1 MSNHRQNLLS
11 IFNHALLAVNGQQ
24 CVVTALRNNPLT
36 GSIVVIAIG
45 KAAAS
50 MALGAEDAL
59 SEQIIDG
66 LVITKHG
73 HDAACKL
80 PCVKAGHPV
89 PDEKSLQAGQ
99 ALLDCIARNNTKE
112 TTFLFLISG
121 GASALVEVLPDGMD
135 ADDLAQINDWL
146 LSSGLDIARMNRV
159 RKSVSMIKGGRLASY
174 LKGRPAIGL
183 LISDVIGD
191 DPAVLGSGLLAAT
204 APDIMGLADI
214 NLPGWFQSLTELA
227 SAMPA
232 ASDVCFE
239 NIQLHVIANLNMACK
254 AAAEKADTLGYDV
267 FLHPDLFC
275 CDAESTGVRLSREV
289 MAGAEV
295 LHIWGG
301 ETVVELPETTGRGG
315 RNQHLAL
322 SAAINLQGH
331 SACLLLAAGT
341 DGSDGPTSDA
351 GALVDGESISRAE
364 LAGLDANDYL
374 QAFDAGTFL
383 EASGDL
389 ISTGPTGT
397 NVMDIV
403 LGLKTD

>member
-1 MSNHRQNLLS
+1 MHRQNLLT
-11 IFNHALLAVNGQQ
+11 IFNHALQAVNGRQ
-24 CVVTALRNNPLT
+24 CVATNLRNNPVN
-36 GSIVVIAIG
+36 GPVVVIAIG

-50 MALGAEDAL
+50 MAQGAEDVL
-59 SEQIIDG
+59 GEQIIDG

-80 PCVKAGHPV
+80 PCVEAGHPV
-89 PDEKSLQAGQ
+89 PDNKSLQAGQ
-99 ALLDCIARNNTKE
+99 ALLDCIARSPKE
-112 TTFLFLISG
+112 VTFLFLISG
-121 GASALVEVLPDGMD
+121 GASALVEVLPEGMD
-135 ADDLAQINDWL
+135 AGDLAQINDWL

-174 LKGRPAIGL
+174 LEGRSATGL

-191 DPAVLGSGLLAAT
+191 DPAVIGSGLLAAT
-204 APDIMGLADI
+204 SPDIMGLADI
-214 NLPGWFQSLTELA
+214 NLPGWFQSLSELA
-227 SAMPA
+227 TPMPA
-232 ASDVCFE
+232 VSDACFE
-239 NIQLHVIANLNMACK
+239 NIQLNVIANLNMACM
-254 AAAEKADTLGYDV
+254 AAAEKADVLGYDV

-275 CDAESTGVRLSREV
+275 CDAESTGVRLSTEV
-289 MAGAEV
+289 MNGARV

-301 ETVVELPETTGRGG
+301 ETVVELPEQVGRGG

-322 SAAINLQGH
+322 AAAINLH
-331 SACLLLAAGT
+331 DRTDCLLLAAGT
-341 DGSDGPTSDA
+341 DGSDGPTPDA
-351 GALVDGESISRAE
+351 GALVDGESLLRAD
-364 LAGLDANDYL
+364 LDGLNAKDYL